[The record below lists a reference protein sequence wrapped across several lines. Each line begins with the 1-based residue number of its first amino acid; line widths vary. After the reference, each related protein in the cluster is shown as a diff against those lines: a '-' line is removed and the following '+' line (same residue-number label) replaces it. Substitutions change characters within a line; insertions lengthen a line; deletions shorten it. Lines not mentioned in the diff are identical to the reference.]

1 MGETV
6 KTVIFLIIRL
16 TVLIMGIM
24 LCVYA
29 SQAKSEGEVNLNPV
43 VQVTEDWK
51 LLPFVDIKVKT
62 VACDPATERDI
73 FTYTWPG
80 TSSGSICGG
89 KLSTA
94 SAKSGSK

>member
-1 MGETV
+1 MGSPV

-16 TVLIMGIM
+16 TVLIMGIV

-29 SQAKSEGEVNLNPV
+29 SQAEDKGTVNMNPV
-43 VQVTEDWK
+43 VQVIEDWK

-80 TSSGSICGG
+80 TTSGSICSG
-89 KLSTA
+89 KLSN
-94 SAKSGSK
+94 K